1 MLRLLVCLIMFFVS
15 GHALAATQIN
25 VFAAASLRDAL
36 TDAVNAFKDRTPSAD
51 VRMSFAGSSVLA
63 RQIVAGAPAAL
74 FISANV
80 TWMDHIEAHDR
91 VLEGSRKTLVRN
103 ELVLISKEPGPP
115 ITLTPET
122 DFQALLGSNRLAI
135 ALVDAVPA
143 GMYAKAALTDL
154 GQWDVVAPS
163 LAQTDN
169 VRMALKLVALG
180 EAPFGIVY
188 ATDAQAEPGVHV
200 RGSFPYGSHPQ
211 IEYPSALLRTDRDQA
226 TQALAEGL
234 HQFLYSN
241 EAQAVF
247 RQHRFRTDR

>member
-1 MLRLLVCLIMFFVS
+1 MFSVS

-36 TDAVNAFKDRTPSAD
+36 TDAVSAFKDRTPSAD
-51 VRMSFAGSSVLA
+51 IRMSFAGSSVLA
-63 RQIVAGAPAAL
+63 RQIIAGAPADL

-80 TWMDHIEAHDR
+80 TWMDHVEAHDR
-91 VLEGSRKTLVRN
+91 VLDGSRKTLVRN

-115 ITLTPET
+115 IPLTPET
-122 DFQALLGSNRLAI
+122 DFQALLGSNRLAT

-143 GMYAKAALTDL
+143 GMYAKAAFTYL
-154 GQWDVVAPS
+154 GHWDTVESS
-163 LAQTDN
+163 LAQADN

-188 ATDAQAEPGVHV
+188 ATDAQAEPGIHV
-200 RGSFPYGSHPQ
+200 RGWFPHASHPE
-211 IEYPSALLRTDRDQA
+211 IEYPSALLRTDHDQA
-226 TQALAEGL
+226 TQALADAL
-234 HQFLYSN
+234 HQFLYSE